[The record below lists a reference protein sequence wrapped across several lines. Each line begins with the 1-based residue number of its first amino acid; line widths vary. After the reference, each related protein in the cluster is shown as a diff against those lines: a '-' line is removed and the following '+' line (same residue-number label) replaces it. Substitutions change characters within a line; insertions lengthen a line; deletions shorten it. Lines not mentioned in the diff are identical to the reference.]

1 MFPCGANPCRSNI
14 KEKKGGEL
22 AERRRGKRGAKKYP
36 LYIRKNLGGEKEKVK
51 QMKQTRK
58 SLRKDKKGFTGLE
71 AAIVLTAF
79 IVVAAVFSY
88 MVLGAGFFSTE
99 KAKAVVHTG
108 VEQTTS
114 SCELAGDV
122 IGEGNTTPA
131 TDILENVTLYLELT
145 AGENPLDMDKMT
157 VSYTDKYVYVANL
170 TRNAT
175 TDAEH
180 RNITVTQGQWDYA
193 FVKNQADSR
202 GDDDNMLDANEKVKM
217 FIWLPAEAG
226 NSAGGVISYD
236 WLQLEVKPE
245 QGGTLP
251 VKKTVPGS
259 IDDIMILY

>member
-1 MFPCGANPCRSNI
+1 
-14 KEKKGGEL
+14 
-22 AERRRGKRGAKKYP
+22 
-36 LYIRKNLGGEKEKVK
+36 
-51 QMKQTRK
+51 MKQTRK

-108 VEQTTS
+108 VEQATS

-122 IGEGNTTPA
+122 IGHGNTE
-131 TDILENVTLYLELT
+131 DELENVTLYLELT

-157 VSYTDKYVYVANL
+157 ISYTDKYVYVANL
-170 TRNAT
+170 THSDNT
-175 TDAEH
+175 TYDADH
-180 RNITVTQGQWDYA
+180 DNTDNVTAAGQWDYA
-193 FVKNQADSR
+193 FVQNQKGIR
-202 GDDDNMLDANEKVKM
+202 GDDDNMLDANEKVRV
-217 FIWLPAEAG
+217 FIMLPTEAG
-226 NSAGGVISYD
+226 DGASGVISYD
-236 WLQLEVKPE
+236 WFQLEVKPE

-251 VKKTVPGS
+251 VKKTVPGA